1 MMRKKASKKVIQS
14 HVHQEE
20 VEAVAVLS
28 TPRTNQAK
36 KVIPSHDLQEA
47 AGISITILLFR
58 FFWGGPNWAH
68 GDWGQARMRHII
80 SYIKISKLS
89 HLGYFCSK
97 ILGHFLFCYLRTFHY
112 QCMPTVTQTKKWFQR
127 LCRILYA

>member
-58 FFWGGPNWAH
+58 FFWARGGPNWAH
-68 GDWGQARMRHII
+68 EGWGQARMRHII
-80 SYIKISKLS
+80 S
-89 HLGYFCSK
+89 
-97 ILGHFLFCYLRTFHY
+97 
-112 QCMPTVTQTKKWFQR
+112 
-127 LCRILYA
+127 

>member
-36 KVIPSHDLQEA
+36 KVIPSHDLQEP

-58 FFWGGPNWAH
+58 FL
-68 GDWGQARMRHII
+68 
-80 SYIKISKLS
+80 YKIATIVLS
-89 HLGYFCSK
+89 IFFLHLRK
-97 ILGHFLFCYLRTFHY
+97 
-112 QCMPTVTQTKKWFQR
+112 
-127 LCRILYA
+127 ILYANNYSTKFC

>member
-36 KVIPSHDLQEA
+36 KVIPSHDLQEP

-58 FFWGGPNWAH
+58 FL
-68 GDWGQARMRHII
+68 
-80 SYIKISKLS
+80 YKIVTILS
-89 HLGYFCSK
+89 IFFCTYAEICMLITIALNSAEFPLHAK
-97 ILGHFLFCYLRTFHY
+97 QFCI
-112 QCMPTVTQTKKWFQR
+112 CMQKM
-127 LCRILYA
+127 

>member
-58 FFWGGPNWAH
+58 FLYKIAT
-68 GDWGQARMRHII
+68 IVLSI
-80 SYIKISKLS
+80 SF
-89 HLGYFCSK
+89 FCTYAK
-97 ILGHFLFCYLRTFHY
+97 FCMLITIALNSAEFPLHAK
-112 QCMPTVTQTKKWFQR
+112 QFCICMQKM
-127 LCRILYA
+127 

>member
-36 KVIPSHDLQEA
+36 KVIPSHDLQEP

-58 FFWGGPNWAH
+58 FL
-68 GDWGQARMRHII
+68 
-80 SYIKISKLS
+80 YKIATIVLS
-89 HLGYFCSK
+89 IFFCTYAK
-97 ILGHFLFCYLRTFHY
+97 FCMLITIALNSAEFPLHAK
-112 QCMPTVTQTKKWFQR
+112 QFCICMQKM
-127 LCRILYA
+127 